1 MSNKNFGFGTQI
13 RKSPYFDSTVK
24 WGATGFSVYNHMYIP
39 RDFGSPEQNFWNL
52 IEKSILCDVAVE
64 RQVEITGSDAYKFIQ
79 LLTPRDL
86 SKLSVGQCKYVLIV
100 NNDGGILNDPVLLRL
115 AENHFWLSLAD
126 SDVLLWAQ
134 GVAVNSGLDVKISE
148 PDVSPLQLQG
158 PTSQEIMV
166 KLFGEDIRDLK
177 YYWLREYQLDGIP
190 LIVSRTGW
198 SSELGYEIYLRDGSK
213 GNELYEKIMA
223 AGKEHGIQ
231 PGHTSSI
238 RRIEGGMLSY
248 HADADIHTNPFELG
262 LDRLVNLDSEI
273 NFIGKKALKK
283 IKEKGIS
290 RKQVGLVIDCAP
302 LSGPNTTFWPIKKDR
317 KQIGKVTSAVYSPR
331 LKKNIAL
338 AMVSVEQSEIDFIGK
353 EALKKIKQEGI
364 KRKQVGLIIDCDPLS
379 GPNTTFWP
387 IEKDGK
393 KIGKVTSAVYSP
405 RLKKNIALAMIEIN
419 YSELGNRLDV
429 QIHEG
434 KYSATIV
441 EKPFYDPKKNIVK
454 S

>member
-1 MSNKNFGFGTQI
+1 MSHKNFGFGTQI
-13 RKSPYFDSTVK
+13 RKSPYFDATVK

-39 RDFGSPEQNFWNL
+39 RDFGNPEQNFWNL

-64 RQVEITGSDAYKFIQ
+64 RQVEITGPDSYKFIQ

-166 KLFGEDIRDLK
+166 KLFGDGIRDLK
-177 YYWLREYQLDGIP
+177 YYWLREYNLDGIP
-190 LIVSRTGW
+190 LVVSRTGW

-262 LDRLVNLDSEI
+262 LDRLVNLNSEI

-283 IKEKGIS
+283 IKENGIS

-338 AMVSVEQSEIDFIGK
+338 AMV
-353 EALKKIKQEGI
+353 
-364 KRKQVGLIIDCDPLS
+364 
-379 GPNTTFWP
+379 
-387 IEKDGK
+387 
-393 KIGKVTSAVYSP
+393 
-405 RLKKNIALAMIEIN
+405 EIN
-419 YSELGNRLDV
+419 FSNNGTSLEV
-429 QIHEG
+429 TTHEG
-434 KYSATIV
+434 NYNSTVV
-441 EKPFYDPKKNIVK
+441 EKPFYDPKKKIA
-454 S
+454 SS

>member
-64 RQVEITGSDAYKFIQ
+64 RQVEITGPDAYKFIQ

-86 SKLSVGQCKYVLIV
+86 SKLSIGQCKYVLIV

-134 GVAVNSGLDVKISE
+134 GVSVNSGLDVKISE

-223 AGKEHGIQ
+223 AGKEYGIQ

-262 LDRLVNLDSEI
+262 LDRLVNLETD
-273 NFIGKKALKK
+273 
-283 IKEKGIS
+283 
-290 RKQVGLVIDCAP
+290 
-302 LSGPNTTFWPIKKDR
+302 
-317 KQIGKVTSAVYSPR
+317 
-331 LKKNIAL
+331 
-338 AMVSVEQSEIDFIGK
+338 IDFIGK
-353 EALKKIKQEGI
+353 DALKKIKQDGI
-364 KRKQVGLIIDCDPLS
+364 KRKQVGLIIDCNPLS

-393 KIGKVTSAVYSP
+393 TIGKVTSAVYSP

-419 YSELGNRLDV
+419 YSELGNQLHV
-429 QIHEG
+429 QAHEG

-441 EKPFYDPKKNIVK
+441 EKPFYDPKKKIA
-454 S
+454 SS

>member
-1 MSNKNFGFGTQI
+1 MSRKNFGFGTQI
-13 RKSPYFDSTVK
+13 RKSPYFDATIK

-64 RQVEITGSDAYKFIQ
+64 RQVEITGPDAYKFIQ

-86 SKLSVGQCKYVLIV
+86 SKLSIGQCKYVLIV

-283 IKEKGIS
+283 IKENGIS
-290 RKQVGLVIDCAP
+290 RKQVGLIIDCAP

-338 AMVSVEQSEIDFIGK
+338 AMV
-353 EALKKIKQEGI
+353 
-364 KRKQVGLIIDCDPLS
+364 
-379 GPNTTFWP
+379 
-387 IEKDGK
+387 
-393 KIGKVTSAVYSP
+393 
-405 RLKKNIALAMIEIN
+405 EIN
-419 YSELGNRLDV
+419 FSNIGTSLEVTTNEGNYNSTV
-429 QIHEG
+429 
-434 KYSATIV
+434 V
-441 EKPFYDPKKNIVK
+441 EKPFYDPKKKIA
-454 S
+454 SG